1 MAFEGCQE
9 GKSTPKLQEIKCP
22 KCGAD
27 MEIFV
32 SMQDSQAGTLAE
44 EAKCDKCG
52 YTVAAGTPVS
62 EIK

>member
-9 GKSTPKLQEIKCP
+9 GKATPKLQEIKCP

-32 SMQDSQAGTLAE
+32 AMQDSQAGTLAE
-44 EAKCDKCG
+44 DAVCDKCG
-52 YTVAAGTPVS
+52 YTIQAGTPVS
-62 EIK
+62 ENK